1 MDVMH
6 YYSFNPK
13 DYMSKTAFLEPMED
27 LAYRRM
33 LDHCYL
39 TELPLPEDVGEIA
52 MLIRMRSHTESI
64 KVVLHYF
71 FELTPQGYVC
81 DRIARE
87 LAAYHSKSEK
97 AKASADARWEKH
109 RNKSK
114 DLPKENP
121 EFKSDANALRD
132 ECERNANNKQRT
144 NNQEPVTNI
153 NITADESAKNPKPKR
168 VTKKQLAV
176 EALVNMGIESKYA
189 EAVIEKRKGAAF
201 TDLAIEEI
209 KLQAEAVNLNFVQ
222 AIEFAAK
229 QEWGSFRADWYQNR
243 IAKQQPIAT
252 YQTSQQR
259 TASEMDRWRQAE
271 REAFGERDVTPKKS
285 LLIEEVGHA

>member
-39 TELPLPEDVGEIA
+39 TELPLPDDVSEIA

-168 VTKKQLAV
+168 ITKKQKAIN
-176 EALVNMGIESKYA
+176 ALIEMGVGEKYA
-189 EAVIEKRKGAAF
+189 QAVIEKRKGSEF
-201 TDLAIEEI
+201 TELAIEEI

-243 IAKQQPIAT
+243 MAKQQQSYHPQNQANPWT
-252 YQTSQQR
+252 EYNKRVGEQFSQN
-259 TASEMDRWRQAE
+259 EMV
-271 REAFGERDVTPKKS
+271 DVTPKKS
-285 LLIEEVGHA
+285 VLIEEVGHA